1 MDWVDLPGLEMEV
14 LGHLPGLEGSVLGEV
29 TKGSDSDTV
38 AQKLSKL
45 STVADPRTPV
55 KCRGKY
61 LPAPATE
68 HKLAPTQMPIQFLLN
83 LSLSSAAGWL
93 FDSSPRVQKRIQYC
107 VRFGTLGEELE
118 KPPCRHREVMDGFN
132 QVPKD

>member
-14 LGHLPGLEGSVLGEV
+14 LGDLPGLEGSVLGEV

-38 AQKLSKL
+38 AQQLSKL

-93 FDSSPRVQKRIQYC
+93 FDFSLGSRNAYNIVC
-107 VRFGTLGEELE
+107 VSGPWGRS
-118 KPPCRHREVMDGFN
+118 
-132 QVPKD
+132 

>member
-14 LGHLPGLEGSVLGEV
+14 LGDLPGLEGSVLGEV

-55 KCRGKY
+55 KWRGRMDGLTKY
-61 LPAPATE
+61 LKTDSQTE
-68 HKLAPTQMPIQFLLN
+68 
-83 LSLSSAAGWL
+83 LSTGKICEILS
-93 FDSSPRVQKRIQYC
+93 
-107 VRFGTLGEELE
+107 
-118 KPPCRHREVMDGFN
+118 
-132 QVPKD
+132 

>member
-14 LGHLPGLEGSVLGEV
+14 LGDLPGLEGSVLGEV

-61 LPAPATE
+61 LPAPA
-68 HKLAPTQMPIQFLLN
+68 
-83 LSLSSAAGWL
+83 SSDTDA
-93 FDSSPRVQKRIQYC
+93 DTISPKFKPFFSCRVA
-107 VRFGTLGEELE
+107 F
-118 KPPCRHREVMDGFN
+118 
-132 QVPKD
+132 